1 MQGNRF
7 AVKVDIS
14 FHILAKCIGRMGWRI
29 GEGIHEVQIVQ
40 KTPGIDVYFRIRAV
54 LGKDDDI

>member
-29 GEGIHEVQIVQ
+29 GEGVQEIQV
-40 KTPGIDVYFRIRAV
+40 V
-54 LGKDDDI
+54 